1 MAVYSR
7 WSVIRGG
14 RQDKFYYITK
24 ILCCGCTFY
33 TKIKMKNIMNVYLYT
48 LITFIILFIVM
59 RFLSEGNLYD
69 LHIGNHVDSPRQVD
83 HCSDQ

>member
-1 MAVYSR
+1 
-7 WSVIRGG
+7 
-14 RQDKFYYITK
+14 
-24 ILCCGCTFY
+24 
-33 TKIKMKNIMNVYLYT
+33 MNVYLYT

-69 LHIGNHVDSPRQVD
+69 LHIGNHVDSPRQED